1 MTKNKYYDYLDRY
14 NHMVCGNE
22 YMYDTMDNIEYQ
34 YIKSSLLKHI
44 KWQLKCA
51 AYDMN
56 TFNGYKQVLHK
67 SRYKKIMRNI
77 HDLKELHEKI
87 NEDKPIDIMYF
98 TGTYRGAMSSIA
110 DDIFSGMKAVWIPIM
125 ILVVIYLVVVG
136 IFYIM

>member
-67 SRYKKIMRNI
+67 RRYKKLMRNI
-77 HDLKELHEKI
+77 
-87 NEDKPIDIMYF
+87 
-98 TGTYRGAMSSIA
+98 
-110 DDIFSGMKAVWIPIM
+110 
-125 ILVVIYLVVVG
+125 
-136 IFYIM
+136 

>member
-1 MTKNKYYDYLDRY
+1 
-14 NHMVCGNE
+14 MVCENE

-56 TFNGYKQVLHK
+56 TFNEYKQVLHK
-67 SRYKKIMRNI
+67 RRYKKLMRNI

-98 TGTYRGAMSSIA
+98 TTYRGAMSSM
-110 DDIFSGMKAVWIPIM
+110 DSNHDTCCYLSGCSRYFLHNVA
-125 ILVVIYLVVVG
+125 
-136 IFYIM
+136 FYNVTDSVTYDMRK

>member
-1 MTKNKYYDYLDRY
+1 
-14 NHMVCGNE
+14 MVCENE

-34 YIKSSLLKHI
+34 YIKSSLSKHI

-51 AYDMN
+51 DYDMY
-56 TFNGYKQVLHK
+56 TFNEYKQVLHTR
-67 SRYKKIMRNI
+67 RYKKLMRNI

-98 TGTYRGAMSSIA
+98 TTYRGAMSSIA
-110 DDIFSGMKAVWIPIM
+110 DDVLSGMKAVWIPIM

>member
-44 KWQLKCA
+44 KRQLKCA

-56 TFNGYKQVLHK
+56 TFNGYKQVLHQ
-67 SRYKKIMRNI
+67 RR
-77 HDLKELHEKI
+77 
-87 NEDKPIDIMYF
+87 
-98 TGTYRGAMSSIA
+98 
-110 DDIFSGMKAVWIPIM
+110 
-125 ILVVIYLVVVG
+125 
-136 IFYIM
+136 